1 MTREATE
8 QQNNNMEPSDNRF
21 VLKVRVYVED
31 TDLGGVVYHA
41 RYLHFFERAR
51 TEWLR
56 SHGVGQK
63 KLREE
68 AGLIFVV
75 TDMNIR
81 FIRPAM
87 MDDELLVSASVSS
100 LGRARFRFEQGI
112 ERKSDGVQ
120 IATADVGAA
129 ILHSNNYKPAR
140 IPAWMRTEL
149 ERVSQ

>member
-1 MTREATE
+1 M
-8 QQNNNMEPSDNRF
+8 NMEPSENRF
-21 VLKVRVYVED
+21 VLKMRVYVED

-56 SHGVGQK
+56 HCGIGQK
-63 KLREE
+63 RMREE
-68 AGLIFVV
+68 EELIFVV
-75 TDMNIR
+75 TDMNVR
-81 FIRPAM
+81 FIKPAM
-87 MDDELLVSASVSS
+87 MDDELLVSASLSTV
-100 LGRARFRFEQGI
+100 GRARFRFDQDI

-140 IPAWMRTEL
+140 IPAWMRKEL
-149 ERVSQ
+149 ERVDS